1 MDELLLLRHDK
12 NRKEAKT
19 MAKLPKLLNA
29 AEVAERLNLKTSQV
43 YYMFKLEGF
52 PITRLGERV
61 YVDESKLIEW
71 LNSHTAA

>member
-1 MDELLLLRHDK
+1 
-12 NRKEAKT
+12 
-19 MAKLPKLLNA
+19 MAKFPKLLSA
-29 AEVAERLNLKTSQV
+29 AEVAEKLNLKVAQV

-61 YVDESKLIEW
+61 YVDESKLIDW